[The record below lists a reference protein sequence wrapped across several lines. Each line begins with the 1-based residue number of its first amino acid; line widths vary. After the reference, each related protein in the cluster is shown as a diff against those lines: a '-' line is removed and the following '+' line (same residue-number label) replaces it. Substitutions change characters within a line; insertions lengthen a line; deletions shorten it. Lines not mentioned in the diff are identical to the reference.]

1 MVASDRYS
9 RQRLLPEIGNEG
21 QSRLLESRAV
31 VVGCGALGTVQA
43 SLLVR
48 AGVGETVL
56 IDRDIVE
63 ATNLQR
69 QTLFDERDAAD
80 GVPKAIAAARSL
92 RAVNSEVRVVPQATD
107 LTASNAER
115 LLGAARVVLDGT
127 DNYEARY
134 LINDVAVK
142 RSLAWVYGAA
152 VGTRGSIMPVVPGE
166 TACLACL
173 FPTPPRAGQP
183 TCDTAGVLN
192 SVTALI
198 ASLQVAEALKIL
210 VGRPESLCKRLVT
223 WDAWT
228 GSRSSVAAD
237 RPDSNC
243 QVCGRRQFA
252 HLTASA
258 VTSARLCGRDAVHV
272 SSGGREVNLEL
283 LASRLRVLGGVR
295 SSEHFLRFDY
305 PPHELTVFPDG
316 RAIIKGTQDP
326 ALARSLYA
334 RFIGA

>member
-21 QSRLLESRAV
+21 QGRLLESRAA

-48 AGVGETVL
+48 AGVGATIL

-80 GVPKAIAAARSL
+80 GVPKALAAARSL
-92 RAVNSEVRVVPQATD
+92 RTVNSEVRVVPEVTD

-115 LLGAARVVLDGT
+115 LLGTAQVILDGT
-127 DNYEARY
+127 DNYETRY

-152 VGTRGSIMPVVPGE
+152 VGTRGSIMPVVPGS

-173 FPTPPRAGQP
+173 FPTPPRVGQP

-192 SVTALI
+192 AVTALI

-223 WDAWT
+223 WDAWS
-228 GSRSSVAAD
+228 GSRSSVGAD
-237 RPDSNC
+237 RPDPNC
-243 QVCGRRQFA
+243 HVCGRRQFA

-258 VTSARLCGRDAVHV
+258 VKSARLCGRDAVHV
-272 SSGGREVNLEL
+272 SGSGQEVNLDL
-283 LASRLRVLGGVR
+283 LASRLGVLGGVR
-295 SSEHFLRFDY
+295 SSEHFLRFDC

-316 RAIIKGTQDP
+316 RAIVKGTQDP

-334 RFIGA
+334 RFVGA

>member
-9 RQRLLPEIGNEG
+9 RQRLLPEIGDEG

-69 QTLFDERDAAD
+69 QTLFDESDAAD
-80 GVPKAIAAARSL
+80 GVPKAVAAARSL
-92 RAVNSEVRVVPQATD
+92 RAVNSEVRVVPEATD
-107 LTASNAER
+107 LTALNAER
-115 LLGAARVVLDGT
+115 LLGTARVILDGT
-127 DNYEARY
+127 DNYETRY

-152 VGTRGSIMPVVPGE
+152 VGTRGSIMPVVPGA

-173 FPTPPRAGQP
+173 FPSPPSVRQP

-192 SVTALI
+192 AVTALI

-228 GSRSSVAAD
+228 GSRSSVGAG
-237 RPDSNC
+237 RPDPDC
-243 QVCGRRQFA
+243 QVCGRREFPR
-252 HLTASA
+252 LTTDLVKSA
-258 VTSARLCGRDAVHV
+258 QLCGRDAVQV
-272 SSGGREVNLEL
+272 PGGSRLVNLDL
-283 LASRLRVLGGVR
+283 LASRLKELGSVR
-295 SSEHFLRFDY
+295 FSEHFLRFDC
-305 PPHELTVFPDG
+305 PPHQFTVFPDG
-316 RAIIKGTQDP
+316 RAIIKGTCDI

-334 RFIGA
+334 RFIGS

>member
-9 RQRLLPEIGNEG
+9 RQRLLPEIGDEG
-21 QSRLLESRAV
+21 QGRLLESRVV

-48 AGVGETVL
+48 AGVGETIL

-69 QTLFDERDAAD
+69 QTLFDESDAAE
-80 GVPKAIAAARSL
+80 GVPKAVAAARAL
-92 RAVNSEVRVVPQATD
+92 QAVNSDVRVIPQTTD
-107 LTASNAER
+107 LTALNAER
-115 LLGAARVVLDGT
+115 LLGPARVILDGT
-127 DNYEARY
+127 DNYETRY

-142 RSLAWVYGAA
+142 RSLAWIYGAA
-152 VGTRGSIMPVVPGE
+152 VGTRGSIMPVVPGA

-173 FPTPPRAGQP
+173 FPSPPSERQP

-192 SVTALI
+192 TVTALI
-198 ASLQVAEALKIL
+198 ASLQVTEALKIL

-228 GSRSSVAAD
+228 GSRSSVGAD
-237 RPDSNC
+237 RPDPDC
-243 QVCGRRQFA
+243 QICSRAQFP
-252 HLTASA
+252 HLTSQVARSA
-258 VTSARLCGRDAVHV
+258 QLCGRDAVQV
-272 SSGGREVNLEL
+272 PGGNRLVDLDL
-283 LASRLRVLGGVR
+283 LASKLKALGSVR
-295 SSEHFLRFDY
+295 SSEHFLRFDC
-305 PPHELTVFPDG
+305 PPHQLTVFPDG
-316 RAIIKGTQDP
+316 RAIIKGTCDV

-334 RFIGA
+334 RFIGS